1 MNLEVLIGKVTEL
14 IAPIVD
20 ELGYELYHI
29 EYVKENGEFYLRIYI
44 DKETGITLEDCE
56 KVSRPVSDLL
66 DAKDPISESYYLE
79 VSSPGLNRTLYTDK
93 HLSKNIGNEVAVKLG
108 KSIDGKKLLKGS
120 LLGFTEIEV
129 KISIDNEEIVIPR
142 EKIKAINLEGEL

>member
-66 DAKDPISESYYLE
+66 DAKDPITDSYYLE
-79 VSSPGLNRTLYTDK
+79 VSSPGLYRTLYTDK

-108 KSIDGKKLLKGS
+108 KPIGGKKLLKGS

-129 KISIDNEEIVIPR
+129 KINTDNEEIVIPR
-142 EKIKAINLEGEL
+142 EIIKAINLEGEL